1 VVRFVKAA
9 GFFALL
15 TVVMTWPQA
24 TRLATDAHEHQDV
37 FFNMWRFGWT
47 AHAISTAPFHLLD
60 GNIFYPEPRTLT
72 YSDAMPVEALIA
84 APLLWSGAPPV
95 LVHNLM
101 LLAGI
106 VLSAAGVFMLALHLT
121 GSRAAGVMER
131 PGPWAGGGALG
142 MRRCFRS
149 WRGAGNR
156 CR

>member
-1 VVRFVKAA
+1 MARFVKAA

-84 APLLWSGAPPV
+84 APSESSEALNALADESGEGAEIDAEVAAAEADAV
-95 LVHNLM
+95 LDSELDGDIEPHDEGDPELE
-101 LLAGI
+101 AK
-106 VLSAAGVFMLALHLT
+106 LH
-121 GSRAAGVMER
+121 
-131 PGPWAGGGALG
+131 
-142 MRRCFRS
+142 
-149 WRGAGNR
+149 
-156 CR
+156 